1 MAAPAAAPPVSR
13 TTPAV
18 VAAVAA
24 GACVA
29 VQQRVNGGFTGQV
42 GEALVTALVSFGS
55 GLGVAVAVVAGRPE
69 VAA

>member
-18 VAAVAA
+18 VAVV
-24 GACVA
+24 ACVA

-55 GLGVAVAVVAGRPE
+55 GLGVAVAVAVVAGRPE